1 MKKKPTTRLDVLR
14 ERHAELNDQV
24 DQIVATRHITPEQH
38 ERLKA
43 LKLLKLRVKDMIST
57 LETEQPETVSLVMP
71 DFQPK

>member
-1 MKKKPTTRLDVLR
+1 MLR
-14 ERHAELNDQV
+14 ERHASLNDQV
-24 DQIVATRHITPEQH
+24 DRISATRHITPEQH

-57 LETEQPETVSLVMP
+57 LEAEQPETIDLIMP